1 MAELKH
7 TKLPLAQPQNPAVT
21 EIKKSH
27 IKGLYKLGKVIIPDY
42 PGFPAFAEIEPQKH
56 VNEMVDYMYEDDR
69 TAILIILSLF
79 SVLPSFVIKWKML
92 FIDWGAKWKGA
103 PGAVFKML
111 QIALKGL
118 VFTLYYSDFTEGK
131 KIHEKICYDAKI
143 VK

>member
-7 TKLPLAQPQNPAVT
+7 TKLPLAQPQIPVAT

-27 IKGLYKLGKVIIPDY
+27 IKGLYKLGKVVVSDF
-42 PGFPAFAEIEPQKH
+42 PGFPTFAETQPQKH
-56 VNEMVDYMYEDDR
+56 INGMVDYMYEDDR
-69 TAILIILSLF
+69 SAILIILSLF
-79 SVLPSFVIKWKML
+79 SVLPLFVIRWKML

-103 PGAVFKML
+103 SGAVFKML

-118 VFTLYYSDFTEGK
+118 IFTLYYSDFTEGK
-131 KIHEKICYDAKI
+131 VIHGKISYDAKI

>member
-1 MAELKH
+1 MTNLQH
-7 TKLPLAQPQNPAVT
+7 TKLPLAQPQTPAVT
-21 EIKKSH
+21 EIKNSH

-42 PGFPAFAEIEPQKH
+42 PGFPAFIEVEPQKH
-56 VNEMVDYMYEDDR
+56 INKMVDYMYEDDR
-69 TAILIILSLF
+69 SAILIILALF
-79 SVLPSFVIKWKML
+79 SFLPPFIIKWKMM

-118 VFTLYYSDFTEGK
+118 VFTLYYTDFTEGK
-131 KIHEKICYDAKI
+131 VIHGKIGYDAKI